1 MPHFEVK
8 MTLINNKKI
17 LFAGDPHG
25 NFDQINSAVIKYKPE
40 AVFFLGDYDLDLP
53 FEEYL
58 KPIVTISKI
67 FWIHGNHDFSK
78 KQWHD
83 NLFKSAY
90 SSHSIHLKVVD
101 VAGIRIAG
109 LGGVFLSKIWYPP
122 ATPKWDDKSHFLE
135 FQPSNVRK
143 QQGLL
148 KHQSA
153 IWPNEFDH
161 LKKLNADILVTHE
174 APSCHKY
181 GFDVIDEL
189 AREMGVKKI
198 VHGHHHEHYVDS
210 VNEDTAVYG
219 VDIRGVVDLAGN
231 NVVCKKRWLS

>member
-1 MPHFEVK
+1 

-25 NFDQINSAVIKYKPE
+25 KFDQINAAVIKYKPE
-40 AVFFLGDYDLDLP
+40 AVVLLGDYDLDLP
-53 FEEYL
+53 FEDYL
-58 KPIVTISKI
+58 KPTANISKI

-90 SSHSIHLKVVD
+90 ASHSIHLKVVE

-109 LGGVFLSKIWYPP
+109 LGGVFLSKVWYPP
-122 ATPKWDDKSHFLE
+122 AIPKWMNKSHFLK
-135 FQPSNVRK
+135 FQPSNVKK
-143 QQGLL
+143 QGGLL
-148 KHQSA
+148 KHRSA
-153 IWPNEFDH
+153 IWPNEFDR

-174 APSCHKY
+174 APSCHKF

-189 AREMGVKKI
+189 ARAMGVKKI
-198 VHGHHHEHYVDS
+198 FHGHHHELYVDS
-210 VNEDTAVYG
+210 VNEDTTVYG